1 MMRVTLAV
9 FGLLALALLGCSP
22 GSRRGE
28 PPPAASPGSSAVG
41 GPPASAQP
49 LAPKPPSPRLSDPL
63 WIRGS
68 DEDPLERARL
78 AEAIGASE
86 LILGLDDGGQVANTA
101 LAALPFADDA
111 DIALGKLG
119 SMALT
124 AGPAELLPI
133 LEAILAIAGKPARPR
148 EPLDPEGARACG
160 AAMLTVA
167 SRTSL
172 PREPRSLAVSVAR
185 ALAEKGFVDR
195 ARIPTD
201 LDPSP

>member
-1 MMRVTLAV
+1 MMRVTKAV
-9 FGLLALALLGCSP
+9 FGLLALTLLGCSP

-49 LAPKPPSPRLSDPL
+49 PKPPSPRLSDPL
-63 WIRGS
+63 WIRGR
-68 DEDPLERARL
+68 DEDPLERARF
-78 AEAIGASE
+78 AEAVGASE
-86 LILGLDDGGQVANTA
+86 LILGLDDGGQVTDTA

-124 AGPAELLPI
+124 AAPAELPPI
-133 LEAILAIAGKPARPR
+133 LEAILAVAGRPARPR

-172 PREPRSLAVSVAR
+172 PREPRALAVSAAR